1 MQISMRGIRKCF
13 GATAAVEDVS
23 LEVRPGEIHALLGE
37 NGAGKT
43 TLMNILYGLHHADA
57 GSIVV
62 DGAAVDI
69 QSPKDAI
76 DLGIGMIHQHF
87 MLTPAFTVA
96 ENLILG
102 EQRADRWW
110 LDRRALSKEIRA
122 FAQQHGSDVNP
133 DAPVRHL
140 PVGTQQRVEILKAL
154 WRGARTLILDEP
166 TAVLTP
172 QETENLFTILRRFRE
187 DGNSI
192 IFISHK
198 LGEVMALCDRVTV
211 LHHGKVVGV
220 LDTDDTSPDDL
231 TRMMVGQEIER
242 VRWQEKPTTNK
253 VVVAV
258 QHLPVQDEQ
267 GLDGLVDVSFEIHAG
282 EILGVAGVDGNGQ
295 RELADSLMGLCR
307 VHKGCVVLHGV
318 DITNQSVKERYAR
331 NVSYI
336 PQDRQATGLILGF
349 SVEENLILNQAY
361 LTKYSRGGALDT
373 TSIRSHARQLI
384 ERFDIRVQ
392 NSGAAVSTLS
402 GGNQQK
408 VVFARELAREPDFLV
423 AFNPARGIDIQATNA
438 IHQRLLE
445 RREAGAGVLL
455 MSTDLDEVLALSD
468 RIAVMLNGRLVDIV
482 PSGTSRQVIGK
493 MMVG

>member
-1 MQISMRGIRKCF
+1 MRGIRKYF
-13 GATAAVEDVS
+13 GATAAVENVS
-23 LEVRPGEIHALLGE
+23 LEVRSGEIHALLGE

-43 TLMNILYGLHHADA
+43 TLMNILYGLDHADA
-57 GSIVV
+57 GGIVV
-62 DGAAVDI
+62 DGTAVDI

-76 DLGIGMIHQHF
+76 GLGIGMIHQHF

-110 LDRRALSKEIRA
+110 LDRRALSEEIRA

-172 QETENLFTILRRFRE
+172 QETEKLFAILRRFRE

-198 LGEVMALCDRVTV
+198 LGEIMALCDRVTV
-211 LHHGKVVGV
+211 LRHGKAVGV
-220 LDTDDTSPDDL
+220 LDTEGTSPDDL
-231 TRMMVGQEIER
+231 TRRMVGQEIER
-242 VRWQEKPTTNK
+242 VRRQEKPSSNK

-258 QHLPVQDEQ
+258 QHLSVQDEQ
-267 GLDGLVDVSFEIHAG
+267 GMDALVDVSFKIHAG

-295 RELADSLMGLCR
+295 RELADALTGLCR
-307 VHKGCVVLHGV
+307 VHKGFVVLHGI
-318 DITNQSVKERYAR
+318 DITNQSVRERYAQ

-336 PQDRQATGLILGF
+336 PQDRQTTGLILGF

-361 LTKYSRGGALDT
+361 LTEYSQYGVLDT
-373 TSIRSHARQLI
+373 TGIRSHARQLI
-384 ERFDIRVQ
+384 EQFDIRAQ
-392 NSGAAVSTLS
+392 NSGASVSTLS

-408 VVFARELAREPDFLV
+408 VVFARELARDPDFLV

-438 IHQRLLE
+438 IHRRLLE
-445 RREAGAGVLL
+445 RRKAGAGILL
-455 MSTDLDEVLALSD
+455 LSTELDEVLALSD
-468 RIAVMLNGRLVDIV
+468 RVAVMFNGRLVDIV